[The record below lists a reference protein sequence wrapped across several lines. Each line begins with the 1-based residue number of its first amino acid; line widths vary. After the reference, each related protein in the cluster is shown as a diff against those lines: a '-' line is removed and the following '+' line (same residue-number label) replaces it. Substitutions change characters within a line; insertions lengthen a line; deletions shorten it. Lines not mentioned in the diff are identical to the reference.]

1 MKKILLLLTLTTYIF
16 SGFAQGDSTQSP
28 STRFKVFPP
37 AKFLMSDSVTYLTK
51 ASLPKNKQ
59 VLFMVFNPEC
69 DHCQHETE
77 SIIKNIDE
85 FKKTQIVMITMV
97 SITEMK
103 AFIEKYKLNQF
114 NNIMVAKDIS
124 FFLPSFFQIRNLPFL
139 AFYDKK
145 LKLISEFSGSL
156 PVEKILKEFDK

>member
-1 MKKILLLLTLTTYIF
+1 MKRIIVSIVSLILVA
-16 SGFAQGDSTQSP
+16 SVFAQNDSTLSP

-37 AKFLMSDSVTYLTK
+37 TNFLMSDSVTYLSK
-51 ASLPKNKQ
+51 ATLPKNKQ

-77 SIIKNIDE
+77 NILKNIE
-85 FKKTQIVMITMV
+85 AFKKIQIVMITMV
-97 SITEMK
+97 SISEMK
-103 AFIEKYKLNQF
+103 SFIEKYKLNQF
-114 NNIMVAKDIS
+114 NNISVAKDINY
-124 FFLPSFFQIRNLPFL
+124 FLPTFFQIRNLPFL

-156 PVEKILKEFDK
+156 PIEKILKEFDK